1 MIAKHIFRAYDIRGI
16 YGKDFNEDGAKLIAK
31 GYARYLRGKYPHK
44 DSLTVVVS
52 RDGRNS
58 GPVLKSHF
66 IDGLVE
72 SGIHVIDAGEL
83 PSPLLYFSVCTKG
96 FDGGV
101 SITASHNSAPYN
113 GFKLLSGGAHSI
125 CGDELQKIWDII
137 QEKDFID
144 LENNGEYSSDHGTIK
159 RLDIAEEYYSLLEEI
174 TDFSILK
181 KKKISW
187 KIGIDAGNGI
197 AGAYYPEFFKRSGFE
212 VVELYCDVNGNFP
225 NHEADP
231 EREENMADLKK
242 LVIEKKLDFGLA
254 YDGDGDRVG
263 IVDRKG
269 NSFSADLLL
278 LLLARDILQKEEN
291 AGGAIVYDLKSTELL
306 KEEIE
311 KFGGKPVMCKT
322 GHSFVEE
329 EMEAHNALL
338 GGEVSGHIFMSENY
352 FGFDDALLASA
363 KLLEIAL
370 QLEINEGKT
379 FTDELGQLPQTFVT
393 PEEKIPVSETKKFE
407 ILEKIVADLQER
419 YPDAIT
425 IDGIRIEFGDNA
437 WGIVRASN
445 TSPYL
450 TTRFEA
456 RSAEKLAEIKQII
469 METIEKHM

>member
-1 MIAKHIFRAYDIRGI
+1 MLEKHIFRAYDIRGI
-16 YGKDFNEDGAKLIAK
+16 YGEDFDEDGADLIGK
-31 GYARYLRGKYPHK
+31 GYAKYLRKKYPNKEH
-44 DSLTVVVS
+44 LTVVVS

-58 GPVLKSHF
+58 GSVLKSNF
-66 IDGLVE
+66 INALVK
-72 SGIHVIDAGEL
+72 SGIDVVDAGEL
-83 PSPLLYFSVCTKG
+83 PSPMLYFALCTQG

-125 CGDELQKIWDII
+125 CGEELQIIWEII
-137 QEKDFID
+137 QEEDFID
-144 LENNGEYSSDHGTIK
+144 LENNGDYPTDLGTVEKLNIS
-159 RLDIAEEYYSLLEEI
+159 EEYYTLLSDI
-174 TDFSILK
+174 TDFK
-181 KKKISW
+181 KTDW
-187 KIGIDAGNGI
+187 KIAIDAGNGI
-197 AGAYYPEFFKRSGFE
+197 AGAHYPEFFRRAGFD
-212 VVELYCDVNGNFP
+212 VTELYCDVDGNFP

-242 LVIEKKLDFGLA
+242 LVLKNNLDFGLA

-263 IVDRKG
+263 VVDRKG

-278 LLLARDILQKEEN
+278 LLLARDLLQKDEN

-311 KFGGKPVMCKT
+311 EHGGKPVMCKT

-329 EMEAHNALL
+329 EMEIHDALL
-338 GGEVSGHIFMSENY
+338 GGEVSGHIFMAENY

-363 KLLEIAL
+363 KLLEIAIN
-370 QLEINEGKT
+370 LEIKSGET
-379 FTDELGQLPQTFVT
+379 FTEEFAKLPKTFVT
-393 PEEKIPVSETKKFE
+393 PEEKVAVSESKKFG
-407 ILEKIVADLQER
+407 ILDKIVKNLLKK
-419 YPDAIT
+419 YPNALT
-425 IDGIRIEFGDNA
+425 MDGIRIEFGESA

-456 RSAEKLAEIKQII
+456 RSAKKLEEIKKI
-469 METIEKHM
+469 MMDVVAKCV